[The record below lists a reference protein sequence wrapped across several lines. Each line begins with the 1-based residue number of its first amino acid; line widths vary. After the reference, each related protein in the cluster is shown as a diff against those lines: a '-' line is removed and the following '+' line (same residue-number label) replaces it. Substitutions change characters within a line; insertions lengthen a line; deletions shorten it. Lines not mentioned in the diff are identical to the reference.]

1 MYKNIFLDANILLDY
16 ADKNRIFHEV
26 STKCI
31 EYCLKQNLD
40 LYTSCDLITT
50 IYYVVSKQNKTK
62 ALEEVQRINNFCHV
76 IEFSN
81 SDIKQTCDLMLEDSD
96 YNDLEDTVQYL
107 LAKKSQCD
115 LIVSNDENFVS
126 KNIKLISSSDFC
138 NEFNLI

>member
-16 ADKNRIFHEV
+16 ADQNRIFHEV

-62 ALEEVQRINNFCHV
+62 ALEEVQRINDFCHV

-81 SDIKQTCDLMLEDSD
+81 SDINQTCQLMLQDSD

-115 LIVSNDENFVS
+115 LIVSNDKNFVS
-126 KNIKLISSSDFC
+126 KSIKLISSSDFC
-138 NEFNLI
+138 NEFEL

>member
-1 MYKNIFLDANILLDY
+1 MYKKIFLDANILLDY

-96 YNDLEDTVQYL
+96 HNDLEDTVQYL
-107 LAKKSQCD
+107 LAKKIQCD
-115 LIVSNDENFVS
+115 LLVSNDKNFVS
-126 KNIKLISSSDFC
+126 KSIKLISSSDFC
-138 NEFNLI
+138 TEFDL

>member
-1 MYKNIFLDANILLDY
+1 MYKNIFLDGNILFDY
-16 ADKNRIFHEV
+16 ADKNRKFHDA

-50 IYYVVSKQNKTK
+50 IYYVVSRQNKIK

-81 SDIKQTCDLMLEDSD
+81 IEINQTCNLMLQDLD
-96 YNDLEDTVQYL
+96 YKDLEDTIQYL
-107 LAKKSQCD
+107 LAKKRQCD
-115 LIVSNDENFVS
+115 LIVSNDKNFIS
-126 KNIKLISSSDFC
+126 KDIQLISSSNFC
-138 NEFNLI
+138 HQFDL

>member
-1 MYKNIFLDANILLDY
+1 MYKKIFLDANILLDY